1 LFLDDRIATRLL
13 AANHPPDQSA
23 RPAVHDADRLVDCDL
38 YKDNFI
44 NFPAR
49 WRDLDFTGVLPK
61 GTPVA
66 QCLPVRREFWS
77 GRFETISGEAVG
89 RLQATA
95 AAVTSE
101 RGVYRRQFR
110 APKR

>member
-1 LFLDDRIATRLL
+1 MTHMRHGRDGYRRL
-13 AANHPPDQSA
+13 AG
-23 RPAVHDADRLVDCDL
+23 RL
-38 YKDNFI
+38 I
-44 NFPAR
+44 
-49 WRDLDFTGVLPK
+49 VLPK

-66 QCLPVRREFWS
+66 QCVPVRREFWS
-77 GRFETISGEAVG
+77 ARFETIAGEAVG